1 MRRWLIITW
10 EDILLKEY
18 LITHVKRIKGCPSS
32 FRVRANSFYHFFS
45 SKIRL
50 LPRSLLSVVYTRED
64 RSDIIGWKRMIYG
77 SIWSFNGIFPPTV
90 ISLHEIRIL
99 TLRRITPVREEE
111 ICFNFFFAGCCSIVQ
126 SRWTFPLFSIF
137 LSLSLSLLR
146 FSFLSRTEDSE
157 KRVIAFS
164 SLSLSLSL
172 FFLFLNEMNVHTWK
186 RRKLSGLTKHPR
198 SNGYTF
204 HLLVHPLNSR
214 AESRLCRY
222 RARRFSF
229 SFFLLP
235 LFATPFSLSFLIPR
249 IEKNWN
255 DENTRGK
262 CDKLRSRWHQKH
274 HNET

>member
-111 ICFNFFFAGCCSIVQ
+111 ICFNFFFAGCCSVVQ

-164 SLSLSLSL
+164 SLSLSLS
-172 FFLFLNEMNVHTWK
+172 FFPFSQRDERTHVKTTQVIWPNKAPSFH
-186 RRKLSGLTKHPR
+186 
-198 SNGYTF
+198 GYTF

>member
-111 ICFNFFFAGCCSIVQ
+111 ICFNFFFAGCCSVVQ

-137 LSLSLSLLR
+137 LSLSLFAFPFFR
-146 FSFLSRTEDSE
+146 ER
-157 KRVIAFS
+157 RIAKNVS
-164 SLSLSLSL
+164 SLSFLSLSL
-172 FFLFLNEMNVHTWK
+172 F
-186 RRKLSGLTKHPR
+186 
-198 SNGYTF
+198 
-204 HLLVHPLNSR
+204 
-214 AESRLCRY
+214 
-222 RARRFSF
+222 
-229 SFFLLP
+229 
-235 LFATPFSLSFLIPR
+235 PFSQRDERTHVKTTQVIWPNKAPSFQRVYVSLTCSSL
-249 IEKNWN
+249 K
-255 DENTRGK
+255 
-262 CDKLRSRWHQKH
+262 
-274 HNET
+274 